1 MIRTRL
7 AVVAILVSALSC
19 IVAPPASA
27 VPSAPEYVALGDSR
41 AAAPTRT
48 SARVPDGCG
57 RTTDGYPTHV
67 AARLGV
73 TYKSVA
79 CVNAYT
85 YSVTSNRQL
94 TLFGFRPVQTDAL
107 SRSTRLVTL
116 SIGGN
121 DLQWWSL
128 ISACFTRTFGQDA
141 RCRHDRVMARRID
154 SGLSAV
160 APKIG
165 TTLDRIASRAP
176 NARVVLVGHGGYY
189 GRTGCP
195 GQANISN
202 ADAVYLQT
210 FFQRFDAIL
219 RTAAVTRSMTF
230 VDVAS
235 AAVGHDA
242 CAGPARWFE
251 GNASQSQTQPR
262 HPTPLGSRAIAALIT
277 RALSPSGLS

>member
-1 MIRTRL
+1 M
-7 AVVAILVSALSC
+7 
-19 IVAPPASA
+19 
-27 VPSAPEYVALGDSR
+27 
-41 AAAPTRT
+41 
-48 SARVPDGCG
+48 PDGCG
-57 RTTDGYPTHV
+57 RPPDGYPTRV

-73 TYKSVA
+73 TYNSVA
-79 CVNAYT
+79 CVSAYT
-85 YSVTSNRQL
+85 RDVTTSPQL
-94 TLFGFRPVQTDAL
+94 TLSEALPVQVSAL

-128 ISACFTRTFGQDA
+128 ISSCFTRTFGQDA
-141 RCRHDRVMARRID
+141 RCRHDRIVSRRID

-165 TTLDRIASRAP
+165 AVLNTVATRAP

-202 ADAVYLQT
+202 ADAAYLQT
-210 FFQRFDAIL
+210 FFQRFDTIL

-242 CAGPARWFE
+242 CAGAARWFE
-251 GNASQSQTQPR
+251 GNSSHSQTRPR
-262 HPTPLGSRAIAALIT
+262 
-277 RALSPSGLS
+277 